1 MFCENDKECVFLG
14 HYKTLWLDVSD
25 PDSTGDDETLS
36 TFREVSSC
44 SKASLVAV
52 DCSIQ

>member
-1 MFCENDKECVFLG
+1 MFCESDKEFVLPG
-14 HYKTLWLDVSD
+14 RYKTLWLDVSD

-36 TFREVSSC
+36 TLRQVSSC
-44 SKASLVAV
+44 SEASVVAT